1 MAFEHKPGSFSLF
14 KNDKGDNPQR
24 PDYRGEGKVIAGNQI
39 EVAAWL
45 KDGGKGKFMS
55 CTFKLKGASQQHPK
69 QEPAKSSPTSA
80 GKKDGGISEMSDD
93 IPFAPIGRGISGHAI

>member
-14 KNDKGDNPQR
+14 KNDRKTADNQ
-24 PDYRGEGKVIAGNQI
+24 PDYKGPGKDLQGNEI

-55 CTFKLKGASQQHPK
+55 CSFKVK
-69 QEPAKSSPTSA
+69 E
-80 GKKDGGISEMSDD
+80 
-93 IPFAPIGRGISGHAI
+93 